1 MQSHKNTINNL
12 LKDFTGG
19 PLVFLKDDLAE
30 DPRIDS
36 INISAGVDSLRHGVN
51 FLSPT

>member
-1 MQSHKNTINNL
+1 MQFHKNTIYNL

-36 INISAGVDSLRHGVN
+36 ISISAGVDSLRHGVN